1 MKRTHWLA
9 GDSRASTRLAR
20 TSLSLAIASL
30 LAVAGAAHAADAAN
44 ADAAVE
50 AEALAQNES
59 ESRDASKLD
68 TVTVTARKREETLQ
82 DVPISVTAFTA
93 DALEKLNVT
102 DISDLAGKVP
112 NLTIYAARGSNTTL
126 TAYIRGIGQSDPLWG
141 FEPGVGIY
149 LDDVYVARP
158 QGALLDVF
166 DVERIEVLRGPQGTL
181 YGKNTVGGAL
191 KYISRALPTETEGFA
206 QVTLGNYAERD
217 FKAAVGGAN
226 SDGTWRGRVA
236 FASMNH
242 DGFGENLVTGEDVS
256 DKDTTAVRG
265 SLGFFPN
272 DHFNATLSFDAINDH
287 SNVRGAKRLAL
298 NPFDPTH
305 TPPNDNDYDVQNGM
319 PNVNE
324 TEMRGE
330 SFVMNFLPG
339 GDFSFKSV
347 TAYRK
352 SDTATNIDF
361 DTLQAKI
368 TDVRAFYGDNQFS
381 QEVQANYDGGGA
393 FHAVGG
399 IYYFRG
405 EASGTILNNFL
416 NASFGTTTGTVDT
429 DSIAAYADGTYQFNE
444 KFSLSAGIR
453 YTNEE
458 KKADVL
464 NRAFSDATFTTPV
477 ATTAD
482 FDGKLSTSNFSPRF
496 SLDYH
501 LTPDAL
507 LYASASRGFKSGGF
521 NIRANVAAAPDSAK
535 PFKDEQVDA
544 FEIGNKLALFDGR
557 FFINT
562 ALFYNKY
569 RDIQLSVFTSY
580 TLPNGTQGFFGDF
593 TNAGRAHVS
602 GAEVEFAWKPD
613 EFWTINGNIAF
624 LDPKYDEYIDRG
636 VDVSARQRFTN
647 APAFQGG
654 LNIEYTTPVGEGSVT
669 GRVGYRYQTKTVPT
683 TDLST
688 AIAQDK
694 YGLLDAALIW
704 DTGAAWSFALRGTNL
719 TDKSYRT
726 TGYNIPALGILTG
739 FYGAPRQVTA
749 SATYKF

>member
-1 MKRTHWLA
+1 MTRTHWLA
-9 GDSRASTRLAR
+9 GDSRGSTRLAR

-30 LAVAGAAHAADAAN
+30 LAVAGAAHAADATS

-50 AEALAQNES
+50 ADANAQNES
-59 ESRDASKLD
+59 ASSGDASKLD

-93 DALEKLNVT
+93 ESLDKLNVT

-181 YGKNTVGGAL
+181 YGKNTVGGAI
-191 KYISRALPTETEGFA
+191 KYISRALPTETEGFG

-217 FKAAVGGAN
+217 FKGAVGGA
-226 SDGTWRGRVA
+226 SGDGTWRGRVA

-256 DKDTTAVRG
+256 DKDTTAVRA
-265 SLGFFPN
+265 SVGFFPS
-272 DHFNATLSFDAINDH
+272 DRFNATLSFDAINDH
-287 SNVRGAKRLAL
+287 SNVRGAKRLAI
-298 NPFDPTH
+298 NPFDPNR
-305 TPPNDNDYDVQNGM
+305 TPPNDSDYDVQNGM

-330 SFVMNFLPG
+330 SLVMNFLPG

-368 TDVRAFYGDNQFS
+368 TDVRAYYDDNQFS
-381 QEVQANYDGGGA
+381 QELQMNYDGGGA

-405 EASGTILNNFL
+405 EASGIILNNFL
-416 NASFGTTTGTVDT
+416 NASFGTTTGTVET

-453 YTNEE
+453 YTSEDKN
-458 KKADVL
+458 ADVL

-482 FDGKLSTSNFSPRF
+482 FNDELSTSNFSPRF

-613 EFWTINGNIAF
+613 EHWTVNGNVAF
-624 LDPKYDEYIDRG
+624 LDTKYDEYLDRG
-636 VDVSARQRFTN
+636 VDIADRQRFTN

-654 LNIEYTTPVGEGSVT
+654 LNVEYTTPVGAGSVT
-669 GRVGYRYQTKTVPT
+669 GRVGYRYQTKVVPT

-694 YGLLDAALIW
+694 YGLLDATLIW
-704 DTGAAWSFALRGTNL
+704 ETGTPWSFALRGTNL
-719 TDKSYRT
+719 TDRSYRT
-726 TGYNIPALGILTG
+726 TGYNIPALGIL
-739 FYGAPRQVTA
+739 
-749 SATYKF
+749 